1 MNNQSFLSMA
11 DSGKNSLWRYVL
23 GVILI
28 VFTWIVITAV
38 LVVAAE
44 RSGPSVQAALTLLG
58 FLPML
63 VMPLVVTRV
72 LHGRPAGTLIGPAQR
87 LNWGRIGR
95 AMLVWAGMLVAAMI
109 AEVLWKGLSSYRLN
123 VDNFLNNLTIIFI
136 YVFMIPIQ
144 ATAEEVFF
152 RGYLLQATGRLT
164 RNWVILGIMN
174 SLFFMLPHL
183 ANPEVRSAGILLA
196 GLHWLASGMFY
207 TLLTL
212 RSGSLDYAIGAHVI
226 NNVMSATLIGYP
238 DGALGEIALVMTK
251 ELDAAF
257 GLVTFVVAAAIAYVV
272 LTRATDASAQITA
285 AQRAEVAS

>member
-1 MNNQSFLSMA
+1 MSNQSFLSMA

-28 VFTWIVITAV
+28 VLTWVVINAV
-38 LVVAAE
+38 IGVAAE
-44 RSGPSVQAALTLLG
+44 RSATSVQIALGLLG

-95 AMLVWAGMLVAAMI
+95 AMLVWAGMSVAAVI

-123 VDNFLNNLTIIFI
+123 VDNFLSNLAIIFI
-136 YVFMIPIQ
+136 YVFLIPIQ

-164 RNWVILGIMN
+164 RNWVVLGVIN

-183 ANPEVRSAGILLA
+183 ANPEVGNAGVLLA
-196 GLHWLASGMFY
+196 GLNWLASGMFY

-226 NNVMSATLIGYP
+226 NNVLGATFIGYP
-238 DGALGEIALVMTK
+238 GGALGEIALVMTK
-251 ELDAAF
+251 ELDATF

-272 LTRATDASAQITA
+272 LARGTNASAQVA
-285 AQRAEVAS
+285 AARRAGAAS

>member
-1 MNNQSFLSMA
+1 VSNQSFLSIA

-28 VFTWIVITAV
+28 VFTWMVISAV
-38 LVVAAE
+38 LGVAAM
-44 RSGPSVQAALTLLG
+44 SSAPSVQAALGLLG

-72 LHGRPAGTLIGPAQR
+72 LHVRPAGTLIGPAQR
-87 LNWGRIGR
+87 LNWERIGR
-95 AMLVWAGMLVAAMI
+95 AMLVWAGLMVAAVI
-109 AEVLWKGLSSYRLN
+109 AEMLWKGLSSYRLN
-123 VDNFLNNLTIIFI
+123 VDNFLSNLATIFMYIFL
-136 YVFMIPIQ
+136 IPIQ

-164 RNWVILGIMN
+164 RNWVVLGIIN
-174 SLFFMLPHL
+174 SLFFMLSHL
-183 ANPEVRSAGILLA
+183 SNPEVETAGIVLA
-196 GLHWLASGMFY
+196 GLHWLTSGMFY

-226 NNVMSATLIGYP
+226 NNVLSATLIGYP
-238 DGALGEIALVMTK
+238 GGALGEIALVMTK

-257 GLVTFVVAAAIAYVV
+257 GLVTFVLAAVIAYVV
-272 LTRATDASAQITA
+272 LTRAAGASAQVTA
-285 AQRAEVAS
+285 AQRAEAAS

>member
-1 MNNQSFLSMA
+1 MA

-28 VFTWIVITAV
+28 IFTWIVITAV

-44 RSGPSVQAALTLLG
+44 RSAPSVQAALGLLG

-95 AMLVWAGMLVAAMI
+95 AMLVWAGMSAAAVI

-123 VDNFLNNLTIIFI
+123 VDNFLSNLTIIFI

-183 ANPEVRSAGILLA
+183 ANPEARTAGIVLA
-196 GLHWLASGMFY
+196 GLNWLASGMFY

-226 NNVMSATLIGYP
+226 NNVLSATLIGYP
-238 DGALGEIALVMTK
+238 GGALGEIALVMTK

-257 GLVTFVVAAAIAYVV
+257 GLVTFVMAAVIAYVA
-272 LTRATDASAQITA
+272 LTRAASASAQVTA
-285 AQRAEVAS
+285 AQRAEAAS

>member
-1 MNNQSFLSMA
+1 MSNQSFLSMA

-28 VFTWIVITAV
+28 IFTWIVITAV

-44 RSGPSVQAALTLLG
+44 RSAPSVQAALGLLG

-95 AMLVWAGMLVAAMI
+95 AMLVWAGMSAAAVI

-123 VDNFLNNLTIIFI
+123 VDNFLSNLTIIFI

-183 ANPEVRSAGILLA
+183 ANPEARNAGVLLA
-196 GLHWLASGMFY
+196 GLNWLASGMFY

-212 RSGSLDYAIGAHVI
+212 RSGSLDYAIGAHII
-226 NNVMSATLIGYP
+226 NNVLGATLISYP
-238 DGALGEIALVMTK
+238 GGALGEIALVMTK

-257 GLVTFVVAAAIAYVV
+257 GLVTFVVAAVIAYVA
-272 LTRATDASAQITA
+272 LTRAASASAQVTA
-285 AQRAEVAS
+285 AQRAEAAS

>member
-87 LNWGRIGR
+87 LNWGQIGR
-95 AMLVWAGMLVAAMI
+95 AVLVWAGMLVAAMI